1 VSTGRLVALIE
12 SPRGVEN
19 AFAIA
24 QAAGLGAL
32 MLGGADLSAE
42 LGARFGWDGLLY
54 ARGRLVNAA
63 KAAGLQAWDVPHID
77 LADSA
82 GLAEETRRVLALG
95 YDCKTAIHPQQI
107 AAIHAAFMPTP
118 SELEWAQ
125 ALLLAVPDDQ
135 ASGAFIFQGR
145 MVDAPVLRKA
155 RRVVELARL
164 N

>member
-1 VSTGRLVALIE
+1 
-12 SPRGVEN
+12 
-19 AFAIA
+19 
-24 QAAGLGAL
+24 
-32 MLGGADLSAE
+32 
-42 LGARFGWDGLLY
+42 
-54 ARGRLVNAA
+54 
-63 KAAGLQAWDVPHID
+63 VPHID

-95 YDCKTAIHPQQI
+95 FDCKTAIHPQQI
-107 AAIHAAFMPTP
+107 ATIHAAFMPTP

-125 ALLLAVPDDQ
+125 ALLLAVPAGQ

>member
-1 VSTGRLVALIE
+1 
-12 SPRGVEN
+12 
-19 AFAIA
+19 
-24 QAAGLGAL
+24 
-32 MLGGADLSAE
+32 MLGGADLAAE
-42 LGARFGWDGLLY
+42 LGALFGWDGLLY

-77 LADSA
+77 VADSA
-82 GLAEETRRVLALG
+82 GLADETRRVLELG

-107 AAIHAAFMPTP
+107 TTIHAAFMPTP
-118 SELEWAQ
+118 AELEWAQ
-125 ALLLAVPDDQ
+125 ALLQAVPDDG

-155 RRVVELARL
+155 RRIVELARL